1 MHPHA
6 GGPQL
11 GTRLGNEDH
20 CPKKKERDA
29 WTIIYASTV
38 GKKVMSLKTA
48 GQHQSD
54 KPETLSAICTQSPK
68 KTKATPTTRWLMT
81 RRSTKLT
88 MPRKLS
94 SRSTWALTIKN
105 MLRSRIFN
113 SLSCSIVSES
123 CLNTPLYY

>member
-11 GTRLGNEDH
+11 GPQPGNEDH
-20 CPKKKERDA
+20 FPKKKERDA

-54 KPETLSAICTQSPK
+54 RPETLSAIWTQSPK
-68 KTKATPTTRWLMT
+68 RTKATPTTRWLMI
-81 RRSTKLT
+81 RLSTKLT
-88 MPRKLS
+88 MPRKLN

-105 MLRSRIFN
+105 MRRSRIFN
-113 SLSCSIVSES
+113 SLSRSIISES
-123 CLNTPLYY
+123 CLHTPLYY